1 MIRCRLSEFM
11 GKKKLTKQDVINAT
25 GLSRVTVSNLYAE
38 TAGRIDYDTIEKL
51 CRFFECE
58 IGEMFYLD
66 RSVSQ
71 I

>member
-11 GKKKLTKQDVINAT
+11 GKRKMTKQDVINAT
-25 GLSRVTVSNLYAE
+25 GLSRVTVANLYSE

-51 CRFFECE
+51 CQLFECE
-58 IGEMFYLD
+58 VGEMFYLD

-71 I
+71 E